1 MTGRFQIKIKIKSAD
16 QKTADFVIEK
26 DVRARATA
34 KPFSVN
40 CGSWLACDS
49 INSVY
54 LTHRGVCIAGKPAP
68 TEKQLFSVCKS
79 AFAFDSTTQV
89 GY

>member
-1 MTGRFQIKIKIKSAD
+1 MPAQTKATKKSSPQHSA
-16 QKTADFVIEK
+16 TAT
-26 DVRARATA
+26 ATA
-34 KPFSVN
+34 KPNSVN
-40 CGSWLACDS
+40 CGSWLACDG

-54 LTHRGVCIAGKPAP
+54 LIHQGVCIAGKPAP
-68 TEKQLFSVCKS
+68 TEKQIFGVCKS